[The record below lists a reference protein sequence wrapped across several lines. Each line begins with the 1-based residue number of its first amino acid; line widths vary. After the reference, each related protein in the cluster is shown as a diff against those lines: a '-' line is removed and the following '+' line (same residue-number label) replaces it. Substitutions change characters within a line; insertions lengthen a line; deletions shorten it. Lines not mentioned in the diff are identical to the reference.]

1 MLAGFLEEKYA
12 LSLARAVSV
21 NPAKM
26 EKILSGEDELSI
38 KILNKIAAYFFIPLD
53 LLIDDEKSLP
63 ELETLEL
70 DEDLLSVQR
79 NDVAND
85 IERMKQ
91 KHYISRNWKM
101 IGYKK
106 RLKLVLS
113 VLLITIPLVAY
124 ILFCVSEAANERLG
138 DARKYRLGSDGL
150 TYDIY
155 DPLQVKY
162 HDDLEGT
169 SRANNPDAYYAEVKV
184 GVVLE
189 RIKNI
194 QSSSSGYEARMQV
207 YFKFDKDEFRNM
219 FKHYAYNVL
228 LDQVIDDYYSSNPE
242 ERRPEGVF
250 DHELWVS
257 EHEAFFNEW
266 VDLNDSRYYPGET
279 PSNVLTDKE
288 TMFSIGNGEFVP
300 DSFGTLKELEEVQY
314 YDENGVLRT
323 MCYQKVKF
331 NGAFEKAFDSVR
343 YPLDSVQFKMYLLP
357 TMDANYIR
365 YVPDHDVTDDGV
377 MISGFTPY
385 FSITSGYRLIND
397 EKADNFTLRL
407 NYYYDE
413 NNDPT
418 IDFEHSV
425 RTQLEIIVRAN
436 RAGLSL
442 FLQAFINLFSVV
454 IWIIIAFYSQSYTGE
469 DSVGMLGT
477 GLFGVISSM
486 LVGLSMVSDA
496 GFFSLITMINIFTLA
511 VIMIMTYQAIAAKRA
526 QVRKDKVLIAYNGIK
541 LRILFVVLTLA
552 TIAMFI
558 ILPCISYMWGY

>member
-1 MLAGFLEEKYA
+1 
-12 LSLARAVSV
+12 
-21 NPAKM
+21 
-26 EKILSGEDELSI
+26 
-38 KILNKIAAYFFIPLD
+38 
-53 LLIDDEKSLP
+53 
-63 ELETLEL
+63 
-70 DEDLLSVQR
+70 
-79 NDVAND
+79 
-85 IERMKQ
+85 
-91 KHYISRNWKM
+91 
-101 IGYKK
+101 
-106 RLKLVLS
+106 
-113 VLLITIPLVAY
+113 
-124 ILFCVSEAANERLG
+124 
-138 DARKYRLGSDGL
+138 
-150 TYDIY
+150 
-155 DPLQVKY
+155 
-162 HDDLEGT
+162 
-169 SRANNPDAYYAEVKV
+169 
-184 GVVLE
+184 
-189 RIKNI
+189 
-194 QSSSSGYEARMQV
+194 
-207 YFKFDKDEFRNM
+207 
-219 FKHYAYNVL
+219 
-228 LDQVIDDYYSSNPE
+228 
-242 ERRPEGVF
+242 
-250 DHELWVS
+250 
-257 EHEAFFNEW
+257 
-266 VDLNDSRYYPGET
+266 
-279 PSNVLTDKE
+279 
-288 TMFSIGNGEFVP
+288 MFSIGNGEFVP

-413 NNDPT
+413 NNDPA

-496 GFFSLITMINIFTLA
+496 GIFSLITMINIFTLA